1 MTEQQFN
8 DLPELMKVKQV
19 AAILNITPD
28 TVLEMV
34 KTGRILPDEVFQ
46 PTPNAH
52 KRIRKS
58 AIKRILKFNA
68 ETPIQKVYEI
78 SKRTADNLEYYCE
91 YDIQNGL
98 ARAYAR
104 YRVSKTDEAHS
115 LGFSI
120 ITDNP

>member
-1 MTEQQFN
+1 MNSEQF
-8 DLPELMKVKQV
+8 DSLPELLKVRQV
-19 AAILNITPD
+19 ADLLNITPD

-46 PTPNAH
+46 PTPNGH
-52 KRIRKS
+52 KRILKS

-68 ETPIQKVYEI
+68 EVPIQKVYEI
-78 SKRTADNLEYYCE
+78 SKRTAENLEYYRE

-98 ARAYAR
+98 AKAYAR
-104 YRVSKTDEAHS
+104 YRVSKTDEAQS